1 MKESL
6 KHGPQRVNYKG
17 AVYMRNTYQNR
28 NSKIRIYVKPLPQ
41 NTPKSA
47 GQNGAHTPYQ
57 QTNKLQKT
65 NTTAAQNPQN
75 QSPLTG
81 ITRSRK

>member
-1 MKESL
+1 
-6 KHGPQRVNYKG
+6 
-17 AVYMRNTYQNR
+17 
-28 NSKIRIYVKPLPQ
+28 VKPLPQ